1 MDDLSYC
8 PSSRVININYNRR
21 DRVIK
26 MSLFKTRAYYKPF
39 EYDWAFASYD
49 MQQKMHWLPSEVPLH
64 EDVRD
69 WNERLSPEEKNLI
82 GQILKF
88 FTQGDVDI
96 AQAYLDKYI
105 PKFKPPEIRMMLSAI
120 ATSEANHAH
129 SYSLLNDTIGL
140 PDKEYK
146 AFQEYKEM
154 SDKHTYLFQSKGSGI
169 EGLAREIACFSAF
182 GEGLQLFASFVMLL
196 NFQRYGRMKGMCQI
210 VTWSIRDET
219 HHVESMIKIF
229 HALIKE
235 NPNIW
240 TEKFKASIYQT
251 ARDMVDLEDKFID
264 LAFTMGGIRG
274 LKAEEV
280 KQYIRYIADRRLLQ
294 LSLKHN
300 YGVKNNP
307 LSWLDWVLNGV
318 EHTNFFENRAT
329 EYNKGTVTG
338 NLWD

>member
-1 MDDLSYC
+1 
-8 PSSRVININYNRR
+8 
-21 DRVIK
+21 
-26 MSLFKTRAYYKPF
+26 
-39 EYDWAFASYD
+39 
-49 MQQKMHWLPSEVPLH
+49 MQKK
-64 EDVRD
+64 
-69 WNERLSPEEKNLI
+69 KNLI
-82 GQILKF
+82 SQILKF

-105 PKFKPPEIRMMLSAI
+105 PKFKSPEVRMMLSSF

-154 SDKHTYLFQSKGSGI
+154 ADKHEYLFASKGKGL
-169 EGLAREIACFSAF
+169 EGLAKEIACFSAF

-219 HHVESMIKIF
+219 HHVDGMIKLF
-229 HALIKE
+229 HQLIKE

-251 ARDMVDLEDKFID
+251 ARDMVALEDRFID
-264 LAFTMGGIRG
+264 LAFSMGGIRG

-294 LSLKHN
+294 LSLKPN
-300 YGVKNNP
+300 FGVKQNP
-307 LSWLDWVLNGV
+307 LGWLDWVLNGV
-318 EHTNFFENRAT
+318 EHANFFENRAT

-338 NLWD
+338 SLWE